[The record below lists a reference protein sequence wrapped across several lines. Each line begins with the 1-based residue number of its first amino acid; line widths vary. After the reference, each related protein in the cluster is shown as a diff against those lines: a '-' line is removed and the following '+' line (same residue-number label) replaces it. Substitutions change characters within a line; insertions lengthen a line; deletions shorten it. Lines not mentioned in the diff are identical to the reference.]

1 MNFGPVLRRIRTV
14 RRLKQ
19 QAVGDL
25 VGVTQATV
33 SRWENGTLEPS
44 DDQRRRL
51 MRLLRSTGTLGAD
64 HGLRRLV
71 ETSPLRVHLVCD
83 ITHRLLAA
91 SPAREAEWHTSAG
104 TWEGRSLFRFAT
116 EEIRA
121 AESRLDAC
129 GWFAGRVPGAYF
141 WTEAGPSG
149 TPIRIQQGYCLWER
163 LTLNDGNPVR
173 LATTLTREAMPPSVL
188 AGFTDLTAGPT
199 ASA

>member
-1 MNFGPVLRRIRTV
+1 MNFGPVLRRIRAA

-19 QAVGDL
+19 QAVADL

-33 SRWENGTLEPS
+33 SRWESGDLAPS
-44 DDQRRRL
+44 SEQRRRL
-51 MRLLRSTGTLGAD
+51 MRLLHSSAKLGSD

-91 SPAREAEWHTSAG
+91 SPAREAEWLSDARN
-104 TWEGRSLFRFAT
+104 WEGRSLYRFAT

-121 AESRLDAC
+121 AEARLDEC
-129 GWFAGRVPGAYF
+129 GWFEGRVPGAYF
-141 WTEAGPSG
+141 WTEAGTRG

-163 LTLNDGNPVR
+163 LTLNDGSPVR
-173 LATTLTREAMPPSVL
+173 MATTLAPDAVPASVL
-188 AGFTDLTAGPT
+188 ESFVDLCGPA